1 MNQQELDQALA
12 DLKAAVDLTTGAV
25 RTTNDNLDSFGK
37 SIAGKGIGSSL
48 DKIAKDSV
56 KVSQNVGK
64 SLDGLLTASNT
75 FKSKVTEINKALGS
89 INFKGISQS
98 VNSAAASMQ
107 GFSKA
112 AKMASGAGGKPVD
125 FTKLTVQTDSL
136 TRSFANLQKTIDRM
150 STGKAGSAAAGP
162 AGGGGGAPPPE
173 AIDENAAKTKEELNK
188 LRKSIVGAGGTLTQF
203 VDTTE
208 RGSKAN
214 MAVTAALALTESAL
228 GGLLKSTMSYSMALL
243 DGQRGSEVAAKASQE
258 FTKALTTGAKDI
270 GLAIAMMP
278 GLGIAAKLAGL
289 ALAGVAKAAEIV
301 ADLNVRAAKQADDLY
316 KSFTELGKS
325 SAVGAAG
332 VTGIADNLKKLGMT
346 TAELDKYNKLIGT
359 NTKDMAMFGATTAQG
374 ADKFVEVA
382 GTISNPASEL
392 GKKFQLLGITA
403 EEQNEHTLKYMSL
416 QARMGTLQG
425 KSTADLVKGASAY
438 IEELDELA
446 RITGLS
452 RKEQED
458 GMQLSMADNKL
469 RAAILAAEES
479 GDKERAANLK
489 EIAQAAGDLEKMG
502 MKAEAAG
509 MRHLAAGGG
518 PTTKEAAGVAQ
529 AGITS
534 ENMMGKKASQILAE
548 SAVKFKE
555 QNKQFARIE
564 SVGETGM
571 LPSGMAVREDVVNR
585 ILKPGQ
591 TPEKT
596 QEAAKGEQKAMTESP
611 EERTKA
617 MVEGMLK
624 QQKLAV
630 EIDQKLLDTLNS
642 AKDITARYDSIAT
655 QMLTAFSTAL
665 DMLKT
670 VKDVSGLS
678 GNALEKIL
686 AGVAAVG
693 GVVLTGLVTK
703 LPGVLGGGAAA
714 GGAAA
719 GGAGA
724 AGGVMKYLGTAG
736 KVLGKVAAP
745 LAVASAGYDAYKG
758 YNNAEETL
766 GIKGRKA
773 TTGEKMA
780 SAAGGAISGL
790 TFGLVSADTISK
802 GIAKATG
809 AGPADKEEQKKL
821 EEAQIKADKENTEKT
836 GKLSETSTGLIK
848 SLDNL
853 KQSIDKLTSTLVTG
867 TSSGGGAK
875 PSVPVLD
882 ASGRQNAASDS
893 RVIGGGGGGKPADMQ
908 SYLKATALMESGG
921 KANAKAGTSSAAG
934 LFQFTEG
941 TWKQM
946 TKEMGKDY
954 SLEDRFDPKKSA
966 EVMGYFTQKQKTQLE
981 KGTGKDASNTDLYM
995 AHFLGAGG
1003 ATKFINA
1010 MNKDP
1015 NIIAAELDPKAAAAN
1030 KSIFYDKDGRARTVQ
1045 EVYSL
1050 MGNKMSGAEQAVQS
1064 GKWGGKALPE
1074 TVASLG
1080 QVNVPQGN
1088 GGGLFSGPD
1097 SGYLVKMHGNEVAV
1111 PMADL
1116 QGRKM
1121 SDLSDVAS
1129 KIANNTTGTDMGPKL
1144 DALIAAVSSNANKS
1158 SDIAMME
1165 LSSKLDE
1172 MIELLRKS
1180 TQTQE
1185 EQLQYVRA

>member
-25 RTTNDNLDSFGK
+25 RTTNDNLDSFSK
-37 SIAGKGIGSSL
+37 SIAGKGIVSSL

-75 FKSKVTEINKALGS
+75 FKNKVNEINKALGG

-270 GLAIAMMP
+270 GLAMAMMP

-289 ALAGVAKAAEIV
+289 ALAGVAKAAEIL

-332 VTGIADNLKKLGMT
+332 VTGIANNLKKLGMT

-403 EEQNEHTLKYMSL
+403 EEQNEHTLKYMSM
-416 QARMGTLQG
+416 QARMGALQG
-425 KSTADLVKGASAY
+425 KSTADLIKGASAY
-438 IEELDELA
+438 IEELDAMA
-446 RITGLS
+446 RLTGAS
-452 RKEQED
+452 RKEQEE
-458 GMQLSMADNKL
+458 GREFAMAENKL
-469 RAAILAAEES
+469 RAAMLAAQER
-479 GDKERAANLK
+479 GDKDEAAH
-489 EIAQAAGDLEKMG
+489 LEKMAKVVANYAALG
-502 MKAEAAG
+502 LKTEATGIAHMAASKGGVTSAEAAR
-509 MRHLAAGGG
+509 MS
-518 PTTKEAAGVAQ
+518 Q
-529 AGITS
+529 AGINTEAMRGKS
-534 ENMMGKKASQILAE
+534 AEEATAMGMGQLKAQAIQLASQEAVGATNMMG
-548 SAVKFKE
+548 
-555 QNKQFARIE
+555 
-564 SVGETGM
+564 
-571 LPSGMAVREDVVNR
+571 SGMAKVLDADARM
-585 ILKPGQ
+585 
-591 TPEKT
+591 
-596 QEAAKGEQKAMTESP
+596 AKGGGTVPTGAGTKEQKAMTESP

-714 GGAAA
+714 GGATA

-882 ASGRQNAASDS
+882 ASGRQNAASDA

-908 SYLKATALMESGG
+908 SYLQATALMESGG

-1180 TQTQE
+1180 SQTQE